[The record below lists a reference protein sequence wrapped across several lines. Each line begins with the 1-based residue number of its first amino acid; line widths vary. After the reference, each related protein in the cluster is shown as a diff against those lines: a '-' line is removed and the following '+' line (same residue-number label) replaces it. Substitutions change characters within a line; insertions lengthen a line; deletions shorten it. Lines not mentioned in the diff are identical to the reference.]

1 MDARAG
7 GRLLR
12 RTGLSPPVR
21 AAHSQLE
28 VDFLPPYGDPEV
40 HIPGEVATYLV
51 AGGLAAAVVD
61 HLDRE
66 G

>member
-12 RTGLSPPVR
+12 QTGVSPPVR
-21 AAHSQLE
+21 AAHSQLA

-40 HIPGEVATYLV
+40 NIPGEVATYLV

-61 HLDRE
+61 QLDR
-66 G
+66 